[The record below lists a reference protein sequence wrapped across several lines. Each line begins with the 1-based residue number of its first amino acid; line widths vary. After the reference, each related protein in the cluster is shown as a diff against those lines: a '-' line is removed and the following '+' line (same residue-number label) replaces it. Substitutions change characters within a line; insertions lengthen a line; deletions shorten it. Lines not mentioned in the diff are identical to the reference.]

1 MGIIH
6 LLRDAIETE
15 VDNVDLEGENIVT
28 PVESAILEY
37 ADIVLPWLWR
47 ASHYG
52 LQSDLAQSMVFSSLE
67 IDSDLD
73 IVVVAISLPSRS

>member
-15 VDNVDLEGENIVT
+15 VDNVDLEDDIAVT
-28 PVESAILEY
+28 QADSIILEY
-37 ADIVLPWLWR
+37 PEIVLPWLWR

-52 LQSDLAQSMVFSSLE
+52 IQSDFARSSV
-67 IDSDLD
+67 ISSPKTRFDLD
-73 IVVVAISLPSRS
+73 IIMAAIPLPPCS

>member
-15 VDNVDLEGENIVT
+15 ADNIDLQDETAVT
-28 PVESAILEY
+28 QAESVILKY
-37 ADIVLPWLWR
+37 ADVVLPWLWR

-52 LQSDLAQSMVFSSLE
+52 IQSDFAQSTVFSSLTAKP
-67 IDSDLD
+67 DLD
-73 IVVVAISLPSRS
+73 IIMVTISLPPCS